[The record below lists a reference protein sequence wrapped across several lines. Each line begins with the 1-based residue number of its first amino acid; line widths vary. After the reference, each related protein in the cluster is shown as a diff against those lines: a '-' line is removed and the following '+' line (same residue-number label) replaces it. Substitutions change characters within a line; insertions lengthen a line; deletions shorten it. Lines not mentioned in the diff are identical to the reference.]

1 MQAIFEALAFDP
13 WTFLIQAIN
22 VLVVLGLLYV
32 ILWKPLSRTLH
43 HREEKIEGDLK
54 EAASIREQADEML
67 SSYQQQLDQAR
78 QEAESILQRAN
89 EMAETTRSE
98 IVTQAK
104 AEAARVLE
112 QARLELEKEKTAAI
126 AAIQS
131 QTADLVV
138 TVAGKVMARTL
149 TSEDQ
154 EHLLQEALAE
164 VERLQ

>member
-1 MQAIFEALAFDP
+1 
-13 WTFLIQAIN
+13 
-22 VLVVLGLLYV
+22 
-32 ILWKPLSRTLH
+32 
-43 HREEKIEGDLK
+43 
-54 EAASIREQADEML
+54 ML